1 MLEAI
6 LILLGVGIVAAIVLS
21 IASHFFA
28 VPDDAV
34 KVAIRECLPGANCGA
49 CGFKGCDDY
58 AKAVAEGRAAPN
70 LCIPGGADT
79 VSALSEILGVEAEA
93 AAPKVAFVHCNG
105 VCGATSP
112 KAVYDG
118 IQDCVAQN
126 MIYGGSGSCIY
137 GCIGCGDCVGVCP
150 ADAICLKDG
159 IAHIDPRACIGCGAC
174 VKTCPKHIISMLP
187 KDAVVANFCSNK
199 EKGAD
204 ARKHCINACIGCK
217 KCEKTCPNGAITVID
232 NNAIV
237 DYEKCTHCGAC
248 ADACPTKCLKH
259 VSFT

>member
-1 MLEAI
+1 MLA
-6 LILLGVGIVAAIVLS
+6 LFT
-21 IASHFFA
+21 HFFGIEDDPKVKA
-28 VPDDAV
+28 VRGA
-34 KVAIRECLPGANCGA
+34 LPGANCGA

-137 GCIGCGDCVGVCP
+137 GCIGCGRCR
-150 ADAICLKDG
+150 L
-159 IAHIDPRACIGCGAC
+159 
-174 VKTCPKHIISMLP
+174 
-187 KDAVVANFCSNK
+187 
-199 EKGAD
+199 
-204 ARKHCINACIGCK
+204 
-217 KCEKTCPNGAITVID
+217 
-232 NNAIV
+232 
-237 DYEKCTHCGAC
+237 
-248 ADACPTKCLKH
+248 
-259 VSFT
+259 